1 MLAAQMT
8 ISRLDLVVIIAYL
21 LGIMVIGIWVG
32 FRRHATSQQYF
43 LAGKSLGWFSIGAA
57 LFASNIS
64 TIHLVG
70 LAASG
75 AEVGLV
81 IGNFE
86 WMASFCLII
95 LGLVFAP
102 FYFKSRISTLPEF
115 LEKRYSTQAR
125 TYLAFVAITGA
136 LLIHIG
142 ISLFAG
148 AKLFQSFLGVEVIW
162 SILIISA
169 VTVIYTALGGLK
181 AVVVTETI
189 QTFLLLGGAILV
201 TVLGINYLPKCG
213 IESVAEFRE
222 AIKPDQM
229 SMVHSIK
236 DSAGHLNKYSWLAVL
251 LGYPVLGIWY
261 WCSDQTI
268 VQRVLGSKS
277 LRDSK
282 NGPLFAGF
290 LKILPVFLM
299 VFPGVLGYLMYT
311 NGKIVIELKDDAR
324 AKAIKYLVDDGRI
337 EVVKK
342 DSSELVL
349 KIEDEDLALVEQKG
363 RWVLNKEVHKGN
375 TLPSKFR
382 RRGIDLL
389 LENKAYNKEGDMLDY
404 NTTLAAMISRLVP
417 KGVRGLLAAGLL
429 AALMSTIAAALNSCA
444 TLISVDIVKRVR
456 PETSEGRQV
465 LIGRASTAVVMV
477 LAMLWSTQGDQFGTI
492 FEAIN
497 KIPMIFAPAVTT
509 VFLLGVFWR
518 RGTNKAA
525 LTTFAIGCSVGL
537 IYFVM
542 DMPVIGK
549 ALLANPSEGFK
560 GLVTDPIQGLGIPF
574 MIVGPILCAMCIVIY
589 VVVSLATPK
598 PDPAKLENVCW
609 EHPIKAITYGKIERI
624 GDPRII
630 AGFLF
635 LVMVV
640 LYCIF
645 R

>member
-1 MLAAQMT
+1 MA
-8 ISRLDLVVIIAYL
+8 ISSFDLTVIIVYL
-21 LGIMVIGIWVG
+21 IGIMIIGIWVG
-32 FRRHATSQQYF
+32 YRKHASSQQYF
-43 LAGKSLGWFSIGAA
+43 LAGKSLGWFNIGAA

-75 AEVGLV
+75 HEVGLV

-102 FYFKSRISTLPEF
+102 FYFISKISTLPEY
-115 LEKRYSTQAR
+115 LERRYSTQAR
-125 TYLAFVAITGA
+125 TCLAFVAIAGA

-148 AKLFQSFLGVEVIW
+148 AKLFESFLGVPIMY

-169 VTVIYTALGGLK
+169 VTVIYTVLGGLK

-201 TVLGINYLPKCG
+201 TVLGIKYLPELG
-213 IESVAEFRE
+213 IENFGDFNRE
-222 AIKPDQM
+222 IKSDQM
-229 SMVHSIK
+229 SMIHSITNNE
-236 DSAGHLNKYSWLAVL
+236 GHLNKYSWLAVL
-251 LGYPVLGIWY
+251 LGYPILGIWY

-277 LRDSK
+277 HRASQ

-299 VFPGVLGYLMYT
+299 VFPGVIGYLMYK
-311 NGKIVIELKDDAR
+311 NGIIDVFDVEKG
-324 AKAIKYLVDDGRI
+324 KADYNLTLPAMINYLVPQG
-337 EVVKK
+337 VK
-342 DSSELVL
+342 
-349 KIEDEDLALVEQKG
+349 
-363 RWVLNKEVHKGN
+363 
-375 TLPSKFR
+375 
-382 RRGIDLL
+382 
-389 LENKAYNKEGDMLDY
+389 
-404 NTTLAAMISRLVP
+404 
-417 KGVRGLLAAGLL
+417 GLLAAGLL

-444 TLISVDIVKRVR
+444 TLISVDIIKRIKPDTTDQKQV
-456 PETSEGRQV
+456 SFGRISAGV
-465 LIGRASTAVVMV
+465 IMV
-477 LAMLWSTQGDQFGTI
+477 LAILWSTQGEQFETI

-525 LTTFAIGCSVGL
+525 LATFAVGCAVGLVYFVIDMPSVGKL
-537 IYFVM
+537 FL
-542 DMPVIGK
+542 D
-549 ALLANPSEGFK
+549 NPGENFG
-560 GLVTDPIQGLGIPF
+560 GLVTDPIQGIGIPF
-574 MIVGPILCAMCIVIY
+574 MLVGPILCAMCIVIY
-589 VVVSLATPK
+589 VAVSLSTP
-598 PDPAKLENVCW
+598 PTDPKKLENVCW
-609 EHPIKAITYGKIERI
+609 DHPLQAISQGKLTGI
-624 GDPRII
+624 GDPRVI
-630 AGFLF
+630 AGFL
-635 LVMVV
+635 LVTMCV
-640 LYCIF
+640 LYYLL

>member
-1 MLAAQMT
+1 MLAAEMEL
-8 ISRLDLVVIIAYL
+8 SRFDLVVIVAYL
-21 LGIMVIGIWVG
+21 LGIMVVGVWVG
-32 FRRHATSQQYF
+32 FRRHASSQQYF

-70 LAASG
+70 LAAAG
-75 AEVGLV
+75 ADVGMV
-81 IGNFE
+81 MGNFE
-86 WMASFCLII
+86 WMACFCLII

-125 TYLAFVAITGA
+125 TCLAFVAITGA

-148 AKLFQSFLGVEVIW
+148 AKLFESFLGIDVLW

-169 VTVIYTALGGLK
+169 VTVVYTVLGGLK

-213 IESVAEFRE
+213 VESVSDFYGQL
-222 AIKPDQM
+222 KPNQM
-229 SMVHSIK
+229 SMVHSIRN
-236 DSAGHLNKYSWLAVL
+236 DAGHLNEFSWLAVL

-299 VFPGVLGYLMYT
+299 VFPGVIGYIMYK
-311 NGKIVIELKDDAR
+311 NGVISLPLLDNGR
-324 AKAIKYLVDDGRI
+324 VD
-337 EVVKK
+337 
-342 DSSELVL
+342 
-349 KIEDEDLALVEQKG
+349 
-363 RWVLNKEVHKGN
+363 
-375 TLPSKFR
+375 
-382 RRGIDLL
+382 
-389 LENKAYNKEGDMLDY
+389 YNK
-404 NTTLAAMISRLVP
+404 TLAQMISYLVP

-444 TLISVDIVKRVR
+444 TLISVDIVKRIK
-456 PETSEGRQV
+456 PDTKDAAQV
-465 LIGRASTAVVMV
+465 LIGRISAGVIMV

-492 FEAIN
+492 FVAIN

-525 LTTFAIGCSVGL
+525 LTTFAVGCSVGL
-537 IYFVM
+537 VYFVM
-542 DMPVIGK
+542 DMPVIGR
-549 ALLANPSEGFK
+549 ALLANPGEGFG
-560 GLVTDPIQGLGIPF
+560 GLVSDPVQGLGIPF

-609 EHPIKAITYGKIERI
+609 EHPIKALTYGKIERI
-624 GDPRII
+624 GDPRVV
-630 AGFLF
+630 AGLLF
-635 LVMVV
+635 VVVIV
-640 LYCIF
+640 LYYLF
-645 R
+645 RK